1 MRRILATVLSVT
13 VLGGFGCATYLDDLN
28 RAERHYQSNQH
39 ERALALFRAL
49 EADMDSLSPADR
61 ARYAYLR
68 GINDYRLSGHK
79 EDTAT
84 ATSTTTATAS
94 ASTVDKTYRAHARYW
109 LGIARSLERQ
119 TPGSLRA
126 EWKTNVDE
134 ALRDLNQDVFGV
146 GVFPDEPQAP
156 DAAPA
161 KTTEGETK
169 DTDEPKEPDASSDS

>member
-39 ERALALFRAL
+39 EQALALFRAL

-79 EDTAT
+79 EDT
-84 ATSTTTATAS
+84 STTTAA
-94 ASTVDKTYRAHARYW
+94 ASTSNVDKTYRAHARYW

-126 EWKTNVDE
+126 EWKNNVDE

-146 GVFPDEPQAP
+146 GVFPDEPQDP
-156 DAAPA
+156 NAAPA
-161 KTTEGETK
+161 EATESESK
-169 DTDEPKEPDASSDS
+169 DTAEPKKPDTSSDS

>member
-84 ATSTTTATAS
+84 TTATAS

-109 LGIARSLERQ
+109 LGIARALERQ

-146 GVFPDEPQAP
+146 GVFPDEPQDP
-156 DAAPA
+156 NAAPA

-169 DTDEPKEPDASSDS
+169 DTDEPKELDTSSDS